1 MHRKHTSESHK
12 AAIFD
17 APVVRET
24 LVFQR
29 GRISTRAKN
38 RPFMQLSSMFAQ
50 LHRVARVKWFTR
62 NDLTTGPPA
71 RSATQNSID
80 LRHCHGPLRR
90 ATERQ
95 PVPEWIGDRHLARLP
110 RRGLNT
116 RPRVLVTLRQ
126 KLLLE
131 LIDTSR

>member
-24 LVFQR
+24 LVFQPR
-29 GRISTRAKN
+29 RISTRAKK
-38 RPFMQLSSMFAQ
+38 RPFMELSSLFAQ
-50 LHRVARVKWFTR
+50 LHRVGRAKWFTR
-62 NDLTTGPPA
+62 NGLRIGPPA
-71 RSATQNSID
+71 QSAIQHSID
-80 LRHCHGPLRR
+80 LRHRHRPLRG
-90 ATERQ
+90 AAERQ

-110 RRGLNT
+110 RRRLNT
-116 RPRVLVTLRQ
+116 WPSVLVALRQ

-131 LIDTSR
+131 L